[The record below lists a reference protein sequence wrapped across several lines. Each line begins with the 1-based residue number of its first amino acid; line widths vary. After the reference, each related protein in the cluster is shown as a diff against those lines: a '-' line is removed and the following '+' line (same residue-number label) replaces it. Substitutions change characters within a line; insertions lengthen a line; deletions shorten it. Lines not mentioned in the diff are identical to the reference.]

1 MPFVS
6 VVTPCFEEEANVRL
20 LYERIRDVFATSF
33 PDYTYE
39 HIYIDNASKDRTVA
53 LIKEL
58 CATDTRVK
66 LIVNARNFGHIRS
79 PFYGMMQAKGD
90 AVILMASDL
99 QDPPELIKDFI
110 DKWQEGYKLV
120 LGVKKQELNSPIM
133 SFIRKKYY
141 QLLAILS
148 EVTIVKD
155 YTGFGLYD
163 RQVMEELRSL
173 NDSYPYLRG
182 IISELGH
189 EPALVEFIKPPRRG
203 GITHN
208 NFYTLYDMAML
219 GITNHSKIPL
229 RLATLLGFGFSVV
242 SFLVA
247 LAYLVYKLLFWKEF
261 ALGIAPILLGIFF
274 FGSVQLFFLGVVG
287 EYVGA
292 MHTQLLARP
301 LVIEEER
308 VNFDEAA
315 PPVGQL
321 SSSRSAARDNTST

>member
-20 LYERIRDVFATSF
+20 LYERIRQVFATYF

-39 HIYIDNASKDRTVA
+39 HIYIDNASKDRTVP

-58 CATDTRVK
+58 CAEDTRVK

-99 QDPPELIKDFI
+99 QDPPELIREFI
-110 DKWQEGYKLV
+110 TKWREGYKLV

-133 SFIRKKYY
+133 SVVRKKYY
-141 QLLAILS
+141 QLLAMLS
-148 EVTIVKD
+148 EVKIVKD

-163 RQVMEELRSL
+163 RQVMDELASL
-173 NDSYPYLRG
+173 HDSYPYLRG

-189 EPALVEFIKPPRRG
+189 EPALVEFVKPPRHA

-219 GITNHSKIPL
+219 GITNHSKMPL
-229 RLATLLGFGFSVV
+229 RLATLLGFSLSVI

-247 LAYLVYKLLFWKEF
+247 LAYLVYKLLFWNEF
-261 ALGIAPILLGIFF
+261 ALGVAPMILGLFF
-274 FGSVQLFFLGVVG
+274 FGSVQLFFLGIVG

-292 MHTQLLARP
+292 MHTQILARP
-301 LVIEEER
+301 LVIEKER
-308 VNFDEAA
+308 VNFTDSA
-315 PPVGQL
+315 PGGDTPV
-321 SSSRSAARDNTST
+321 